1 MTTVSDVSSTVSSLY
16 TTTNSTTS
24 LGKDDFLT
32 LLVAQLENQ
41 DPLNPQEGAEFIAQL
56 AQFSA
61 LEQQMTT
68 NELLEGLKTY
78 AAGLESMNA
87 LSMLG
92 QTVVAEAESFELAL
106 GGEVE
111 LGFRL
116 DETADEVTIN
126 IYNAASSLVKT
137 LTVED
142 FGTGDNFV
150 TWDGT
155 DRSGNTLA
163 AGDYTF
169 EVIAKNDGATLD
181 DVTELVRTEVTGV
194 DLSGDAAVLVTA
206 SGEISLDQVA
216 LINRQAQ

>member
-16 TTTNSTTS
+16 TTTTGTTS

-41 DPLNPQEGAEFIAQL
+41 DPLNPQDGAEFIAQL

-68 NELLEGLKTY
+68 NELLEGLTSY
-78 AAGLESMNA
+78 ASGVESMNA

-92 QTVVAEAESFELAL
+92 QTVVAEAGSFELAL
-106 GGEVE
+106 GEEVE

-155 DRSGNTLA
+155 DRSGNALA
-163 AGDYTF
+163 AGAYTC
-169 EVIAKNDGATLD
+169 EAIAENDGATLD

-194 DLSGDAAVLVTA
+194 DLSGDAAVLATA
-206 SGEISLDQVA
+206 AGELSLDQVTR
-216 LINRQAQ
+216 IHRQAQ